1 MYKHLS
7 AVSKNVYIKKLD
19 EIVDKYNI
27 TYRRTIRMNPAEV
40 SQILMLNMVLSITTK
55 ILNSK

>member
-19 EIVDKYNI
+19 EIVDKCNI